1 MMRLYAS
8 TEGIIFE
15 TGFKNAYTSLASK
28 EYNTLVKDTKAA
40 YLIRS
45 AISKANLKF
54 YFYKHP
60 YVYLKET
67 GIEGN
72 FINTDISGNYL
83 RAFCPYI
90 YTRLQDVCTGSG
102 DIHGCILKTVLVAA
116 AIKNSVCV
124 YINRIASEFYTRARY
139 ISVFRHKT
147 SSFRK

>member
-1 MMRLYAS
+1 MMGLYTRA
-8 TEGIIFE
+8 EGIVFE
-15 TGFKNAYTSLASK
+15 TGFENAYTSLASEK
-28 EYNTLVKDTKAA
+28 YNTLVKDAKTANF
-40 YLIRS
+40 IRS
-45 AISKANLKF
+45 SVSEANFEF

-67 GIEGN
+67 GIESN
-72 FINTDISGNYL
+72 FINTDISGNYF

-102 DIHGCILKTVLVAA
+102 DIYGCILKTVLVAA

-124 YINRIASEFYTRARY
+124 YINRIASEFYARARY